1 MKTTRR
7 AMLWTSGLAAGA
19 VAAAVP
25 RTLSASEPAL
35 YPPATSAADRV
46 RQLLPNPQ
54 LTTHENKRVRF
65 YDDLVRGRTV
75 LINLMY
81 TNCTKSCPATA
92 ANLRKVQ
99 KYLRESIG
107 DRVLMLSLSVDP
119 ARDAPQALADY
130 AEMIGAAPGW
140 LFATGR
146 KSDIDAIRK
155 ALGMF
160 DRDNETDG
168 TSHLNLVTI
177 GNEPMGQWCAIPA
190 LSTPEDIAR
199 TVQRV
204 MRTA

>member
-1 MKTTRR
+1 MNTTRR
-7 AMLWTSGLAAGA
+7 AMLWMGGLAAGA

-25 RTLSASEPAL
+25 RKLSAADPAL

-54 LTTHENKRVRF
+54 LITHENKRVRF
-65 YDDLVRGRTV
+65 FDDLVRGRTV

-81 TNCTKSCPATA
+81 TNCKESCPMTA
-92 ANLRKVQ
+92 ANLCRVQ

-119 ARDAPQALADY
+119 ARDTPQALADY
-130 AEMIGAAPGW
+130 AEMIGARRGW

-146 KSDIDAIRK
+146 KSDMDAIRK
-155 ALGMF
+155 ALGMYDRF
-160 DRDNETDG
+160 DETDG

-177 GNEPMGQWCAIPA
+177 GNEPLGQWCAIPA

-199 TVQRV
+199 TVRRV

>member
-1 MKTTRR
+1 
-7 AMLWTSGLAAGA
+7 MLWMSSLAAGA
-19 VAAAVP
+19 VATAVP
-25 RTLSASEPAL
+25 RSLSASDPAL
-35 YPPATSAADRV
+35 YPPATSAAYRV

-54 LTTHENKRVRF
+54 LITDENKRVRF

-75 LINLMY
+75 MINLMY
-81 TNCTKSCPATA
+81 TNCKASCPLTA

-99 KYLRESIG
+99 RYLGETVG
-107 DRVLMLSLSVDP
+107 DRVRMLSLSVDP
-119 ARDAPQALADY
+119 ARDTPQALADY

-146 KSDIDAIRK
+146 KSDIDSIRK

-177 GNEPMGQWCAIPA
+177 GNEPLGQWCAIPA

-199 TVQRV
+199 TVRRV